1 MDVPEAEGML
11 VLLLFLK
18 FVEARLDLVLLC
30 R

>member
-11 VLLLFLK
+11 LLLLYLN